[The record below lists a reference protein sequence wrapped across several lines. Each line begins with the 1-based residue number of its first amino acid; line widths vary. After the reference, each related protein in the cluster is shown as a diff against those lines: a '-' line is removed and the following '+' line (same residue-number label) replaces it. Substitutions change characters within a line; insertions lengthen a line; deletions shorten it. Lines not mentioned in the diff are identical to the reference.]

1 VSAMYFVQLT
11 LANRKPFAPQHLPSL
26 FVALDL
32 MSYAG
37 YRFSLSWG
45 SQPTAVAE
53 RFDNRAASATAA
65 GSV

>member
-32 MSYAG
+32 MRETG
-37 YRFSLSWG
+37 RWLSCSKA
-45 SQPTAVAE
+45 SQLPAVA
-53 RFDNRAASATAA
+53 
-65 GSV
+65 